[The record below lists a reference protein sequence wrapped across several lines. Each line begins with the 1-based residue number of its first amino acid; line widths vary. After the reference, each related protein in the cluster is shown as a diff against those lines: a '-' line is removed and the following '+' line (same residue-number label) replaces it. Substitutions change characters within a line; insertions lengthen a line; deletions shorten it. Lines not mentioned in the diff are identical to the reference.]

1 MPSTPFNRSNDATGR
16 SPAERVFGTPA
27 AVAGVGP
34 TLPPSH
40 PRGAGA
46 PAASTADSTGRFYLR
61 ARWLIT
67 EFGTAFS
74 PRVATERRCAMV
86 NEAPGVHYRMREVP
100 GRHPARHSGLPAAS
114 PRPVRPPRNVPLST
128 FRGTSLLPSLAA
140 WPPRQPRRGSKAPPA
155 NRSALHDPARRA
167 CAMKVL
173 R

>member
-86 NEAPGVHYRMREVP
+86 NEAPGVHYRMRAVP

-114 PRPVRPPRNVPLST
+114 PRPVRPPRNVPLDFT
-128 FRGTSLLPSLAA
+128 RHFTPPFPGGMAA
-140 WPPRQPRRGSKAPPA
+140 APMPVGQQGSSPKPLRAPRSPPG
-155 NRSALHDPARRA
+155 
-167 CAMKVL
+167 
-173 R
+173 